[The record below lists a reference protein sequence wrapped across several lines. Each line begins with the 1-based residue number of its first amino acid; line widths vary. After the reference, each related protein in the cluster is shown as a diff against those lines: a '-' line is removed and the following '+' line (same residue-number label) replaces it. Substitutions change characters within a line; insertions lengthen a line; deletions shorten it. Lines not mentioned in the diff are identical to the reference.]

1 MMLKPASETGTMFA
15 DPKASME
22 DRKQFVE
29 NLGWLMAQTREG
41 ILAAYLD
48 DREIVHI
55 VRRRGKEL
63 LVNVEANSYM
73 AIIRDVANA
82 LR

>member
-1 MMLKPASETGTMFA
+1 MELKCASDNGAMFA
-15 DPKASME
+15 APKESMD

-41 ILAAYLD
+41 ITGAYLD
-48 DREIVHI
+48 DKEIVH
-55 VRRRGKEL
+55 VVQRRGREI

>member
-1 MMLKPASETGTMFA
+1 MKLMPASETGAMFA
-15 DPKASME
+15 APKESMD

-41 ILAAYLD
+41 IVGAYLD
-48 DREIVHI
+48 DKEIVH
-55 VRRRGKEL
+55 VVFRCGQERK
-63 LVNVEANSYM
+63 VNVALNSYM
-73 AIIRDVANA
+73 AIIREVANA

>member
-1 MMLKPASETGTMFA
+1 MKLKPANEIATMFA
-15 DPKASME
+15 DNREAMQ

-29 NLGWLMAQTREG
+29 NLGWLLSQSREG
-41 ILAAYLD
+41 IQSAYLD
-48 DREIVHI
+48 DKEIVH
-55 VRRRGKEL
+55 VVHRRGREI
-63 LVNVEANSYM
+63 LVNVEADSYM